1 MLKQV
6 YIVIIGIINY
16 LDTFEQKKS
25 QYQHPLK
32 VVSKAVIVINLIYII
47 FFFDN
52 ISLIEIYYVI

>member
-47 FFFDN
+47 IF
-52 ISLIEIYYVI
+52 LIIYH